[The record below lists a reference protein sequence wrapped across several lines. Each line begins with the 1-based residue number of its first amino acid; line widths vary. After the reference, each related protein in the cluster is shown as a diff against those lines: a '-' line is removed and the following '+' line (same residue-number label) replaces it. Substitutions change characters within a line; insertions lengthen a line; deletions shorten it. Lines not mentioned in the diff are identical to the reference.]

1 MVWKHYR
8 LFLWHWVLEK
18 KMKSLLFPI
27 QQWQQRLQ
35 SVIRVQVLFLQISM
49 HIIIWIPQML
59 KKKLPEKQKQ
69 FYRFIY
75 SDKLPIWMRYKQ
87 LQKNISSFLLKMHV
101 KRMAQHTKGKKQE
114 HSGMPVVLVFI
125 QPKIWADMVMGE
137 QLPQTIK
144 ICMKKCSC
152 CGIMDKKTDTNIWL
166 KDSIAD

>member
-8 LFLWHWVLEK
+8 LLLCHWVLE
-18 KMKSLLFPI
+18 
-27 QQWQQRLQ
+27 
-35 SVIRVQVLFLQISM
+35 
-49 HIIIWIPQML
+49 
-59 KKKLPEKQKQ
+59 
-69 FYRFIY
+69 
-75 SDKLPIWMRYKQ
+75 
-87 LQKNISSFLLKMHV
+87 KNISSFLLKMHV

-166 KDSIAD
+166 KDSIADLMNYRLQFWEQNYKDLKN